1 MNNLARQYKD
11 LLPGY
16 LPTMKEKG
24 KATIWLPKAQAVQH
38 ERFKGY
44 MNDRHFMMV
53 DHDECPG
60 MAHQLYDIEPNIV
73 VYNPMNHRK
82 HQAFW
87 LLKDAVHCQP
97 DAKAKKPYRYLRAIE
112 AAFDTKYNA
121 DVHFSRY
128 IHRNPLHWL
137 ADTDWRHDRAHSL
150 AELAEVV
157 DLAPHR
163 VKAGKRLIA
172 DSNSRNVTLFNDLRF
187 WAYPLVQA
195 VRDAST
201 EYDGWHRQVVT
212 RAMSMNTFDDPMKQN
227 DLLTVARSVAEFCY
241 FRYRNQGATITTEYR
256 AQQAKRGAIGGKIS
270 KGGGRPKSIDDDLA
284 MRIELMLT
292 MDYTQKE
299 IAERVGVST
308 DTIKR
313 YKQATIN
320 VK

>member
-1 MNNLARQYKD
+1 
-11 LLPGY
+11 
-16 LPTMKEKG
+16 
-24 KATIWLPKAQAVQH
+24 
-38 ERFKGY
+38 
-44 MNDRHFMMV
+44 MMV
-53 DHDECPG
+53 DHDACPG
-60 MAHQLYDIEPNIV
+60 EAQRLYDIEPNIV
-73 VYNPMNHRK
+73 VYNPQDMSK

-87 LLKDAVHCQP
+87 LLSDPVHCQV
-97 DAKAKKPYRYLRAIE
+97 DSKARKPYRYLRAIE
-112 AAFDTKYNA
+112 AAFDAKYNA

-128 IHRNPLHWL
+128 IHRNPLYWL
-137 ADTDWRHDRAHSL
+137 ADTDWRHDRAYSL
-150 AELAEVV
+150 KELAEVV
-157 DLAPHR
+157 ELAPHR
-163 VKAGKRLIA
+163 FKAGKRLITDA
-172 DSNSRNVTLFNDLRF
+172 NSRNVTLFNDLRY
-187 WAYPLVQA
+187 WAYPQVQT

-201 EYDGWHRQVVT
+201 SYDDWHSQVVT
-212 RAMSMNTFDDPMKQN
+212 RAMSMNAFESPMEKGAV
-227 DLLTVARSVAEFCY
+227 LTVARSVAEFCY

-313 YKQATIN
+313 YKQATMN